1 MRKRTVSGNV
11 RLYNTTK
18 PMNPVRTDFP
28 HRHLDEAI
36 NRSLMRSEIEG
47 GVCLDLLPDGAELE
61 VETENHCYRLRV
73 CGRGHALISGHPRL
87 CPEPVLVKIYGSSCG
102 GSLLRRTFIGRG
114 LHLEFRHPEYMTI
127 LTSPIVEIRA
137 GASL

>member
-1 MRKRTVSGNV
+1 
-11 RLYNTTK
+11 
-18 PMNPVRTDFP
+18 MNPVRTDFP

-36 NRSLMRSEIEG
+36 NGGMVRSEIEG

-87 CPEPVLVKIYGSSCG
+87 CPEPVLVKIHGSSWG

-114 LHLEFRHPEYMTI
+114 LQLEFRHPEFLTV
-127 LTSPIVEIRA
+127 LTSPIVEIRG
-137 GASL
+137 GATV